1 MAPGMLQERNL
12 NGRDGMDVRDPEGG
26 ATQALTSLV
35 FPTYNPGPQI
45 EHTWQEVRQFLNDHP
60 GAWEILF
67 VCDGCTDGTPAR
79 LEELLAGE
87 HQPVQIINYAPNRG
101 KGYAV
106 RRGLEAAKG
115 AWRIFTDIDLA
126 YSLGDV
132 QRLAQVLQS
141 GAEVAI
147 ASRLHPDS
155 RVILPPALHGYA
167 YRRHLQSW
175 LFTQLAHHL
184 LPLRQGDTQAGLKGM
199 SAAAARRL
207 LPHLHCDGFGF
218 DCELL
223 TACAHFGVDVTE
235 VPVWVRYE
243 NTASTTGVGAMRK
256 MFRELL
262 RIRRDWRS
270 MAHPVAVPV
279 QPVDTVQREAA

>member
-1 MAPGMLQERNL
+1 
-12 NGRDGMDVRDPEGG
+12 MDVRDPEGG
-26 ATQALTSLV
+26 VAQALTSLV
-35 FPTYNPGPQI
+35 FPTYNPGPQL
-45 EHTWQEVRQFLNDHP
+45 ERTWQEVRQFLNDNP
-60 GAWEILF
+60 EAWEILF

-79 LEELLAGE
+79 LEALTADETRR
-87 HQPVQIINYAPNRG
+87 VQIINYAPNRG

-106 RRGLEAAKG
+106 RRGLEAARG

-132 QRLAQVLQS
+132 QRLAQVLRG
-141 GAEVAI
+141 GAAVAI
-147 ASRLHPDS
+147 ASRVHPDS
-155 RVILPPALHGYA
+155 RVILPPSLHGYA

-175 LFTQLAHHL
+175 LFTNLAHCL
-184 LPLRQGDTQAGLKGM
+184 LPLRQRDTQAGLKGL
-199 SAAAARRL
+199 SAAAARLL

-223 TACAHFGVDVTE
+223 TACAHFGVEVTE

-243 NTASTTGVGAMRK
+243 DRASTTSVRATRQ

-262 RIRRDWRS
+262 RIRRTWRR
-270 MAHPVAVPV
+270 MAIPVPTPAVVVEPV
-279 QPVDTVQREAA
+279 RREAA